1 MVHRSKRRLYLN
13 LSIAGFT
20 HSWKTFRRKA
30 RHDAWV
36 LSGPPNFT
44 WGIDSP
50 TTLWDIVEDV
60 YNKNSQS
67 FVADPTA
74 QFYRDIWPVLAGTYR
89 ISWTNKDALQGH
101 GELPI
106 YPITSTC
113 R

>member
-1 MVHRSKRRLYLN
+1 MRCRL
-13 LSIAGFT
+13 
-20 HSWKTFRRKA
+20 KA

-101 GELPI
+101 GKLV
-106 YPITSTC
+106 
-113 R
+113 